1 MSLFAE
7 LSKISVYSKFHD
19 SYLTKSVSWLYT
31 VAMPCD
37 NSQEKDSNIY
47 FMSHESVLW
56 LLKLSSYEKI
66 MLSASPNRRENRS
79 AEYPKPYTLFISRRV
94 EAISVTWPYSRIRST
109 YSLL

>member
-19 SYLTKSVSWLYT
+19 PFLTKSVSWLYT

-37 NSQEKDSNIY
+37 NSQEEGLKHI
-47 FMSHESVLW
+47 FMPHESVLW

-66 MLSASPNRRENRS
+66 MLLASLSRRENRS
-79 AEYPKPYTLFISRRV
+79 AEYPKPYTLFISRCV